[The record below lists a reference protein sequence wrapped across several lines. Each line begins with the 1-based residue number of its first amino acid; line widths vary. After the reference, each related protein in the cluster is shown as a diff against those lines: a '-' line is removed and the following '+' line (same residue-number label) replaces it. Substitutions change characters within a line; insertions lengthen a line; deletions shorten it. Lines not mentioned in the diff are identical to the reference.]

1 MERRILH
8 ADADAFFAAI
18 EVVKNPSL
26 LGKPVIV
33 GSVLSKRGVVSTAS
47 YEARKFGIKSGM
59 AMSLAKRLYPEGIF
73 IDGDWKNYKNYS
85 DKMFAI
91 FERFTPYITQS
102 SIDEAYLDITESI
115 KLFGGE
121 EKLAI
126 TLKEAI
132 KNELKITV
140 SVGIGRTRIIAK
152 IASSVKKPDG
162 LTIIPTGK
170 EREFLKDLPVS
181 AIPGVGKKAKSLLED
196 QKVKKIGDLYNHT
209 KLELVELFG
218 AFGNYLWNVINLVE
232 EEERDDSAKSISKEK
247 TFEDDVMDFETIS
260 KELMQLSGD
269 VGYRLRR
276 ESLEAKTVFIKI
288 RYFDFKTITRRKTLK
303 TGIYDDTAIYK
314 EALELIRKEVKSPI
328 RLIGIGLASLEKH
341 ITLFSKDEE
350 KEIKFLKA
358 LDAVKTIYGSTKIKR
373 VKEL

>member
-8 ADADAFFAAI
+8 ADADAFFAAV

-47 YEARKFGIKSGM
+47 YEARKFGIKSGI
-59 AMSLAKRLYPEGIF
+59 AMSLAKRLCPEGIF
-73 IDGDWKNYKNYS
+73 IDGDWKNYKDYS
-85 DKMFAI
+85 DKMFSI

-181 AIPGVGKKAKSLLED
+181 EIPGVGKKAKSLLED
-196 QKVKKIGDLYNHT
+196 QKVEKIGDLYNQT
-209 KLELVELFG
+209 KLDLVELFG
-218 AFGNYLWNVINLVE
+218 TLGNYLWNVINLVE
-232 EEERDDSAKSISKEK
+232 EERDDSTKSISKEK

-260 KELMQLSGD
+260 KELMQISGD

-276 ESLEAKTVFIKI
+276 ENLEAKTVFIKI
-288 RYFDFKTITRRKTLK
+288 RYSNFKTITRRKTLK

-314 EALELIRKEVKSPI
+314 EALELIRNEVKSPI

-373 VKEL
+373 IKEL